1 MNSANTSVEVSLA
14 RTYNTPSYDDPYDA
28 VQDYRRVQQVA
39 AKHPN
44 KGSTALSSVV
54 ELPRS
59 RIRTWVDNDGM
70 PDAAR
75 GVMDARRQGWI
86 TPDNEMRTAL
96 AALAGHLLGGGSIA
110 RKNYVPSVAAG
121 RRVSPDKIAAAFR
134 AVGVRPTRRHEEQGS
149 RATEVLPATHASVL
163 GRTLAAWECPVG
175 GRATIETLPAIV
187 AQASEADKT
196 AFLEAYVRHRAVEYS
211 DKATSRL
218 HGQQPPAFH
227 QAIAEL
233 IAEVTGEHA
242 HAGDNAVTVSA
253 AAMRALNLTEA

>member
-1 MNSANTSVEVSLA
+1 MKSDKTVIETALA

-28 VQDYRRVQQVA
+28 VQDYRRVQQAA

-44 KGSTALSSVV
+44 KGSAALSSVV

-59 RIRTWVDNDGM
+59 RIRAWVDSDGM

-86 TPDNEMRTAL
+86 TPDDEMSVAL

-110 RKNYVPSVAAG
+110 RENYVPSVAAG
-121 RRVSPDKIAAAFR
+121 RRVSPGAIEAAFR
-134 AVGVRPTRRHEEQGS
+134 AVGVRPTRRHTEQDS

-163 GRTLAAWECPVG
+163 GRTLAAWGCPVG
-175 GRATIETLPAIV
+175 GRVTVETLPTIV
-187 AQASEADKT
+187 AQAGDAEKT
-196 AFLEAYVRHRAVEYS
+196 AFLKAYVRHRAVEYP

-218 HGQQPPAFH
+218 HGQQPAAFH
-227 QAIAEL
+227 EAIAGL
-233 IAEVTGEHA
+233 IVEITGKRA

-253 AAMRALNLTEA
+253 AAMRALNVTEV